1 MGNPCLV
8 LGQLVQQLTN
18 WAKSKSNSKIT
29 NIIIF
34 LIFYKNRNIIPSLIS
49 PTPYIP
55 IPQTIPKRERSLDH
69 TSLIRIKSAH
79 PLNIDREKL
88 MQENINLK
96 NQLNKLKTEKMNT
109 KREINNLENE
119 LLQREKII
127 EKMIN
132 ESQMNSNT
140 FAKAS
145 EMSLVINI
153 KRRYKELKKE
163 YEKNI
168 QALEQNR
175 QDLKNI
181 KVNDLIMENKNL
193 YNQIE
198 KFKKLYYQSEEQ
210 KKSIQKNVQDV
221 DVMKQALTK
230 QDDMLMTFQENCQKM
245 EIEIFSLNDQID
257 KLQNQ
262 KEKKEDMY
270 NKLKKKLKIQKQ
282 LNEKLVLIKDNIQ
295 NTEIFCIM
303 KNEYELKIQNLRKD
317 LAYYRDSNTKNEK
330 LVKEAS
336 KFKQNKFEEQ
346 KQSEDIL
353 STNNASRKIQSS
365 NPNPKSETST
375 ITDDEAKEKINL
387 LQKLYMEE
395 KSQVNKLKLTI
406 EELTQKLQ
414 NSKMVEPKIILTKSY
429 SANNIKKP
437 TDIIDYAYFSDGDLK
452 EFIYILVKNL
462 EANKIDMSILESRVL
477 NTEILDLLKDKKNYT
492 EFITQVGN
500 NLIEILKAKNEKD
513 QINIHSFIKTFLY
526 NNYIAL
532 EKQVP
537 EEFKAKLL
545 SLFTNINFYSLEQ
558 RQELNR
564 IIALKLCKIKEKF
577 IELLSY
583 FDEKENGYVTFSTMN
598 KIIEQLKIK
607 FKPDE
612 KEYFFYV
619 LKSFPDEGNFLKDLK
634 YENILKIL
642 EDNPIDPNEVP
653 DDIVAEEE
661 KENNNN
667 KKDNDDD
674 AIEITN
680 EEYLSKVRDIISRIC
695 EVLKKSKKK
704 IDDYFLKIVS
714 KSINDYRAI
723 RLIKLVDVLKD
734 EFNIELSNIEIFCLF
749 TKVKP
754 SLATSKNTD
763 DDVEEII
770 DYDKLKE
777 EIENHLKNPPSK
789 KEKKKAIDDED
800 EKEYERKKNVKPAVS
815 LNNKPIPKDK
825 LNYSDLLEHAPYEN
839 EKNQTNNNFKRI
851 LKDFMKKHDFSFE
864 RFVFPVHCMMK
875 LATDGVK
882 FNRYLDLEFFKHFLY
897 QNGINIKGYDLLE
910 FVEDNK
916 TLYNDEKINIDY
928 LKYIFEG
935 DKYGMGI
942 KESDFI
948 LFKQNVKRPEKPDRP
963 EAAKIRQNKKK
974 ENKKDDNPFDE
985 SDSDSV
991 KMIQREINGEDYI

>member
-1 MGNPCLV
+1 
-8 LGQLVQQLTN
+8 
-18 WAKSKSNSKIT
+18 
-29 NIIIF
+29 
-34 LIFYKNRNIIPSLIS
+34 
-49 PTPYIP
+49 
-55 IPQTIPKRERSLDH
+55 
-69 TSLIRIKSAH
+69 
-79 PLNIDREKL
+79 LNIDREKL

-96 NQLNKLKTEKMNT
+96 NQLNRLKTEKMNN

-168 QALEQNR
+168 QALEQNK

-262 KEKKEDMY
+262 KEKKEDLY

-282 LNEKLVLIKDNIQ
+282 LNEKLVMIKDNIQ

-303 KNEYELKIQNLRKD
+303 KNEYESKIQNLRKD

-346 KQSEDIL
+346 KQSEDII
-353 STNNASRKIQSS
+353 SANNASRKIQSS

-577 IELLSY
+577 IELLNY
-583 FDEKENGYVTFSTMN
+583 FDEKENGYVSFSTIN

-661 KENNNN
+661 KENNN

-695 EVLKKSKKK
+695 QVLKKSKKK

-754 SLATSKNTD
+754 NLATSKNTD
-763 DDVEEII
+763 EDIEEII

-789 KEKKKAIDDED
+789 KEKKKVIDDED
-800 EKEYERKKNVKPAVS
+800 EKEYEHKKNVKPS
-815 LNNKPIPKDK
+815 SSQNNKPLPKDR

-882 FNRYLDLEFFKHFLY
+882 FNRYLDIEFFKHFLY
-897 QNGINIKGYDLLE
+897 QNGINIKGYDLIE

-948 LFKQNVKRPEKPDRP
+948 LFKQNAKRPEKPDRP